1 MPYTVKQ
8 EKTYPQSVEYL
19 NKAVLGAIEGL
30 EGQVIKNESEFGRMD
45 VKFNKTILGNVLGD
59 RTKMELEMMD
69 MAEEGSKLSLTVY
82 PINPVGQKLQFGARK
97 GVPRKVMS
105 WFFAHVEHRLG
116 KD

>member
-1 MPYTVKQ
+1 MPYTVQQ
-8 EKTYPQSVEYL
+8 ENTYPQSVADL

-30 EGQVIKNESEFGRMD
+30 EGKILKNEPDSGRIT

-59 RTKMELEMMD
+59 RTQMELEMMD
-69 MAEEGSKLSLTVY
+69 FSQGGSKLSLTVF

-97 GVPRKVMS
+97 GVSRKVMS
-105 WFFAHVEHRLG
+105 WFIAHVEHRLG